1 MVMAGADLV
10 TVKELLGHK
19 EMKMTLRYAHLSPAH
34 RRRGVDMLSERLKTA
49 TKLPQLVLNENE
61 AEAASR

>member
-1 MVMAGADLV
+1 
-10 TVKELLGHK
+10 VKELLGHK